1 MACRNR
7 KGWRRT
13 GPTPFVTSLDLDLIF
28 DFYADH
34 ADPSCERG
42 RTMLQVPQCV
52 KGAHDG
58 KKYLNFQEFLLPVV
72 TPFHTHAL
80 PELI

>member
-34 ADPSCERG
+34 ADPSCERD

-58 KKYLNFQEFLLPVV
+58 KKIFKFPGISAACC
-72 TPFHTHAL
+72 HAVSHACAT
-80 PELI
+80 